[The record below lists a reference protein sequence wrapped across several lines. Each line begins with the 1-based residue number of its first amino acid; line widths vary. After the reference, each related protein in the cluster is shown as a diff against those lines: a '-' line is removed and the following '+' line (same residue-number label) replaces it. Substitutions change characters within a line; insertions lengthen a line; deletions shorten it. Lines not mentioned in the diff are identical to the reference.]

1 MNTFTFS
8 PLLGWGVGGLIAL
21 VMLALAIVEVVRH
34 TFGDA
39 GDETMPACVRR
50 MLICLTVGAMAL
62 GPSMTVSTT
71 SRAVN
76 NTDVVMAVDVTGSM
90 AVKDAAYGSDEAM
103 TRLQAAKKAVDDL
116 TRTYADSSFAA
127 VRFGA
132 SGTLDV
138 PLTPDAEAI
147 RNWAATLAPEA
158 MSVSSGSSLDAPLDQ
173 LITTLKEIRSAHPD
187 DAIVLY
193 LITDGE
199 QTSAQS
205 RRTFSTLR
213 HYLNDAFVV
222 GVGSTE
228 GGKIPLIEDGVSS
241 GSSSGD
247 SGDSSSGSSSGASG
261 DSGSSGNSGD
271 NGNNGNAS
279 QQWVTDPDTG
289 QPGVSKMDET
299 TLKNL
304 ADEMG
309 GSVVELS
316 AKTTMTNGRS
326 AEASKKWSVGVTA
339 KQRTRVNP
347 VVWPL
352 AAVAAVLLA
361 WEMGAYIAMS
371 RRLL

>member
-39 GDETMPACVRR
+39 GDETMPTCVRR

-90 AVKDAAYGSDEAM
+90 AVKDAAYGSNEAM

-138 PLTPDAEAI
+138 PLTPDAAAI

-158 MSVSSGSSLDAPLDQ
+158 TSVSSGSSLDAPLDQ
-173 LITTLKEIRSAHPD
+173 LITTLKEIRSAHPN

-199 QTSAQS
+199 QTSVQP

-241 GSSSGD
+241 DS

-261 DSGSSGNSGD
+261 ASGSSGNNGD

-299 TLKNL
+299 TWKNL

-316 AKTTMTNGRS
+316 AKTTMMNGRS
-326 AEASKKWSVGVTA
+326 AAASKKWSVGVTA

-352 AAVAAVLLA
+352 AAAAAVLLA

>member
-1 MNTFTFS
+1 MSTFTFS
-8 PLLGWGVGGLIAL
+8 PLLGWPVGGTIAL

-39 GDETMPACVRR
+39 GDETMLSCVRR

-90 AVKDAAYGSDEAM
+90 AVKDATYGSDELT
-103 TRLQAAKKAVDDL
+103 TRLNAAKQAVDDV
-116 TRTYADSSFAA
+116 TKAYADSSFAA

-138 PLTPDAEAI
+138 PLTPDAAAI
-147 RNWAATLAPEA
+147 RNWATTLAPEA
-158 MSVSSGSSLDAPLDQ
+158 TSVSSGSSLDAPLDQ
-173 LITTLKEIRSAHPD
+173 LITTLNDIRTTHPD

-213 HYLNDAFVV
+213 HYINDAIVV
-222 GVGSTE
+222 GVGSTA
-228 GGKIPLIEDGVSS
+228 GGRIPLIKDGASS
-241 GSSSGD
+241 DSSK
-247 SGDSSSGSSSGASG
+247 SGDSSESSESGSAESK
-261 DSGSSGNSGD
+261 NS
-271 NGNNGNAS
+271 NA

-289 QPGVSKMDET
+289 QPGISKMDET

-304 ADEMG
+304 ADELG
-309 GSVVELS
+309 GSMVTTS
-316 AKTTMTNGRS
+316 AQNTMANGRS

-339 KQRTRVNP
+339 KQRTRTNP

-352 AAVAAVLLA
+352 AAIALVLIA
-361 WEMGAYIAMS
+361 WEMGSTIAMS

>member
-1 MNTFTFS
+1 M
-8 PLLGWGVGGLIAL
+8 
-21 VMLALAIVEVVRH
+21 
-34 TFGDA
+34 
-39 GDETMPACVRR
+39 
-50 MLICLTVGAMAL
+50 
-62 GPSMTVSTT
+62 
-71 SRAVN
+71 
-76 NTDVVMAVDVTGSM
+76 
-90 AVKDAAYGSDEAM
+90 
-103 TRLQAAKKAVDDL
+103 
-116 TRTYADSSFAA
+116 
-127 VRFGA
+127 
-132 SGTLDV
+132 
-138 PLTPDAEAI
+138 TPDAEAI

-241 GSSSGD
+241 GSP
-247 SGDSSSGSSSGASG
+247 SGASG
-261 DSGSSGNSGD
+261 DSDSSGSSGD
-271 NGNNGNAS
+271 NGNNENAS

>member
-1 MNTFTFS
+1 MSTFTFS
-8 PLLGWGVGGLIAL
+8 PLLGWPVGGTIAL

-39 GDETMPACVRR
+39 GDETMLSCVRR

-90 AVKDAAYGSDEAM
+90 AVKDATYGSDELT
-103 TRLQAAKKAVDDL
+103 TRLNAAKQAVDDV
-116 TRTYADSSFAA
+116 TKAYADSSFAA

-138 PLTPDAEAI
+138 PLTPDAAAI
-147 RNWAATLAPEA
+147 RNWATTLAPEA
-158 MSVSSGSSLDAPLDQ
+158 TSVSSGSSLDAPLDQ
-173 LITTLKEIRSAHPD
+173 LITTLNDIRTTHPD

-199 QTSAQS
+199 QSSAQS

-213 HYLNDAFVV
+213 HYINDAIVV
-222 GVGSTE
+222 GVGSTA
-228 GGKIPLIEDGVSS
+228 GGRIPLIKDGASSDSSKSDDSSDSSDSSES
-241 GSSSGD
+241 GSAESK
-247 SGDSSSGSSSGASG
+247 
-261 DSGSSGNSGD
+261 NS
-271 NGNNGNAS
+271 NA

-289 QPGVSKMDET
+289 QPGISKMDET

-304 ADEMG
+304 ADELG
-309 GSVVELS
+309 GSMVTTS
-316 AKTTMTNGRS
+316 AQNTMANGRS

-339 KQRTRVNP
+339 KQRTRTNP

-352 AAVAAVLLA
+352 AAIALILIA
-361 WEMGAYIAMS
+361 WEMGSTIAMS

>member
-39 GDETMPACVRR
+39 GDETMLACVRR

-158 MSVSSGSSLDAPLDQ
+158 TSVSSGSSLDAPLDQ

-241 GSSSGD
+241 
-247 SGDSSSGSSSGASG
+247 DSSSDTSG
-261 DSGSSGNSGD
+261 DSGSSGNS
-271 NGNNGNAS
+271 GNAS

-352 AAVAAVLLA
+352 AAAAAVLLA

>member
-8 PLLGWGVGGLIAL
+8 PLLGWAVGGTIAL
-21 VMLALAIVEVVRH
+21 AMLVLAIVEVVRH

-39 GDETMPACVRR
+39 GDETMLACVRR

-62 GPSMTVSTT
+62 GPSMVVSTT

-90 AVKDAAYGSDEAM
+90 AVKDAAYGSDELT
-103 TRLQAAKKAVDDL
+103 TRLQAAKQAVDDV
-116 TRTYADSSFAA
+116 TKAYADSSFAA

-138 PLTPDAEAI
+138 PLTPDAAAI

-158 MSVSSGSSLDAPLDQ
+158 TSVSSGSSLDAPLDQ
-173 LITTLKEIRSAHPD
+173 LITTLKDIRTAHPD

-193 LITDGE
+193 VVTDGE

-213 HYLNDAFVV
+213 HYINDAIVV
-222 GVGSTE
+222 GVGSTQ
-228 GGKIPLIEDGVSS
+228 GGRIPLIKDGVSS
-241 GSSSGD
+241 
-247 SGDSSSGSSSGASG
+247 DSSSSSSS
-261 DSGSSGNSGD
+261 DSSNSKD
-271 NGNNGNAS
+271 SKDSDA
-279 QQWVTDPDTG
+279 QQWVTDPDTK

-304 ADEMG
+304 ADELG
-309 GSVVELS
+309 GSVVTLS
-316 AKTTMTNGRS
+316 ATNTMANGRS
-326 AEASKKWSVGVTA
+326 AEASKKWSVGTTA
-339 KQRTRVNP
+339 KQRTRTNP

-352 AAVAAVLLA
+352 AAVALVLIA
-361 WEMGAYIAMS
+361 WEMGSMIATS

>member
-8 PLLGWGVGGLIAL
+8 PLLGWAVGGTIAL
-21 VMLALAIVEVVRH
+21 AMLVLAIVEVVRH

-39 GDETMPACVRR
+39 GDETMLACVRR

-62 GPSMTVSTT
+62 GPSMVVSTT

-90 AVKDAAYGSDEAM
+90 AVKDAAYGSDELT
-103 TRLQAAKKAVDDL
+103 TRLQAAKQAVDDV
-116 TRTYADSSFAA
+116 TKAYADSSFAA

-138 PLTPDAEAI
+138 PLTPDAAAI

-158 MSVSSGSSLDAPLDQ
+158 TSVSSGSSLDAPLDQ
-173 LITTLKEIRSAHPD
+173 LITTLKDIRTAHPD

-193 LITDGE
+193 VVTDGE

-213 HYLNDAFVV
+213 HYINDAIVV
-222 GVGSTE
+222 GVGSTQ
-228 GGKIPLIEDGVSS
+228 GGRIPLIKDGVSS
-241 GSSSGD
+241 
-247 SGDSSSGSSSGASG
+247 DSSSSSSS
-261 DSGSSGNSGD
+261 DSSNSKD
-271 NGNNGNAS
+271 SKDSDA
-279 QQWVTDPDTG
+279 QQWVTDPDTK

-304 ADEMG
+304 ADELG
-309 GSVVELS
+309 GSVVTLS
-316 AKTTMTNGRS
+316 ATNTMANGRS
-326 AEASKKWSVGVTA
+326 AEASKKWSVGTTA
-339 KQRTRVNP
+339 KQRTRTNP

-352 AAVAAVLLA
+352 AAVALVLLA
-361 WEMGAYIAMS
+361 WEMGSMIVTS

>member
-1 MNTFTFS
+1 MSTFTFS
-8 PLLGWGVGGLIAL
+8 PLLGWPVGGTIAL

-39 GDETMPACVRR
+39 GDETMLSCVRR

-90 AVKDAAYGSDEAM
+90 AVK
-103 TRLQAAKKAVDDL
+103 QAVDDV
-116 TRTYADSSFAA
+116 TKAYADSSFAA

-138 PLTPDAEAI
+138 PLTPDAAAI
-147 RNWAATLAPEA
+147 RNWATTLVPEA
-158 MSVSSGSSLDAPLDQ
+158 TSVSSGSSLDAPLDQ
-173 LITTLKEIRSAHPD
+173 LITTLNDIRTTHPD

-213 HYLNDAFVV
+213 HYINDAIVV
-222 GVGSTE
+222 GVGSTA
-228 GGKIPLIEDGVSS
+228 GGRIPLIKDGASS
-241 GSSSGD
+241 DSSK
-247 SGDSSSGSSSGASG
+247 SGDSSESSESGSAESK
-261 DSGSSGNSGD
+261 NS
-271 NGNNGNAS
+271 NA

-289 QPGVSKMDET
+289 QPGISKMDET

-304 ADEMG
+304 ADELG
-309 GSVVELS
+309 GSMVTTS
-316 AKTTMTNGRS
+316 AQNTMANGRS

-339 KQRTRVNP
+339 KQRTRTNP

-352 AAVAAVLLA
+352 AAIALILIA
-361 WEMGAYIAMS
+361 WEMGSTIAMS

>member
-50 MLICLTVGAMAL
+50 MLICLTVGTMAL

-103 TRLQAAKKAVDDL
+103 TRLQATKKAVDDL

-241 GSSSGD
+241 GSP
-247 SGDSSSGSSSGASG
+247 SGASG
-261 DSGSSGNSGD
+261 DSDSSGNSGD
-271 NGNNGNAS
+271 HGNNGNAS

>member
-39 GDETMPACVRR
+39 GDETMPTCVRR

-90 AVKDAAYGSDEAM
+90 AVKDAAYGSNEAM

-138 PLTPDAEAI
+138 PLTPDAAAI

-158 MSVSSGSSLDAPLDQ
+158 TSVSSGSSLDAPLDQ
-173 LITTLKEIRSAHPD
+173 LITTLKEIRSAHPN

-199 QTSAQS
+199 QTSVQP

-241 GSSSGD
+241 DS

-261 DSGSSGNSGD
+261 DSGSSGNNGD

-279 QQWVTDPDTG
+279 QQWITDPDTG

-316 AKTTMTNGRS
+316 AKTTMMNGRS
-326 AEASKKWSVGVTA
+326 AAASKKWSVGVTA

-352 AAVAAVLLA
+352 AAAAAVLLA
-361 WEMGAYIAMS
+361 WEMGSYIAMS